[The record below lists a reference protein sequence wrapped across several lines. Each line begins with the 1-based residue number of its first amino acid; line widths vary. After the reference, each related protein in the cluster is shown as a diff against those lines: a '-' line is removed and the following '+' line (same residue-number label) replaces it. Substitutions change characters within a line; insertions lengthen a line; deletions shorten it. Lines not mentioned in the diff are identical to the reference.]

1 MNNEA
6 KAIIRE
12 LERVTAIGAGQNQ
25 VFDDWL
31 EITHATLQRLP
42 VHLRAARMG
51 EPLTDTPETVTLWE
65 RLKVRYN
72 RPYCWEHFSKAFVIL
87 LESAWQIDDTLGQ
100 VYMDWGIP
108 NKYSG
113 QFFTPF
119 SVARLMAGMT
129 TGPEMVY
136 QRLQAAYEQS
146 TYGAIH
152 KLLSP
157 DRIPDFVRKMGAD
170 LVPLCAEF
178 IQPLTICDPCCGSG
192 VMFLAAAETFE
203 RWMLDWGL
211 VQFYGMDIDRTCVMM
226 AQVNLMIY
234 GLNGFSLKCALELSQ
249 AELQAVPEPWQAK
262 YAEAQAQPE
271 RVDEILNEVR
281 SWQQPVLF

>member
-1 MNNEA
+1 MNNAA

-12 LERVTAIGAGQNQ
+12 LERVTAIGSGQSQ

-31 EITHATLQRLP
+31 EITHAALQRLP
-42 VHLRAARMG
+42 DHLRAARLG
-51 EPLTDTPETVTLWE
+51 EPLTDTPETVKLWE
-65 RLKVRYN
+65 RLNVRYN
-72 RPYCWEHFSKAFVIL
+72 RPYCWEHFSKAFAVL
-87 LESAWQIDDTLGQ
+87 LESADIFDDTIGR

-108 NKYSG
+108 NKYTG

-119 SVARLMAGMT
+119 SVARMMARLT

-146 TYGAIH
+146 SYGAIH
-152 KLLSP
+152 KLLAP
-157 DRIPDFVRKMGAD
+157 DRISDFVHRLGPD

-192 VMFLAAAETFE
+192 VMLLAAAEVFD

-226 AQVNLMIY
+226 AQINVMLY
-234 GLNGFSLKCALELSQ
+234 GLNSYSLKCALELSQ
-249 AELQAVPEPWQAK
+249 AELQAIPEPWQTK
-262 YAEAQAQPE
+262 YTEAQAQPE
-271 RVDEILNEVR
+271 RVDEILAEVR
-281 SWQQPVLF
+281 SWQQPALF